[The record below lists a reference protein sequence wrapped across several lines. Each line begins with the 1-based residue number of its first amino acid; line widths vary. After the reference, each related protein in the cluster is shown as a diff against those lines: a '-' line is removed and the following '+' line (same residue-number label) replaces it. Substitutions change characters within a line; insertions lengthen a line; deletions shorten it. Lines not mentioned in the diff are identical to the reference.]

1 MLKVSVLYAHT
12 DGAKFDH
19 NYYRDKHM
27 PMIKELMGDNCLY
40 YAIDKGLAGR
50 APGSPAPFVAMCHIF
65 CESLENFQAGFGPH
79 AKQIAADV
87 TNYTDITPTMQI
99 SEVVVER

>member
-1 MLKVSVLYAHT
+1 MIKISVLYENS

-19 NYYRDKHM
+19 DYYRNKHL
-27 PMIKELMGDNCLY
+27 PLVKELMADNCLY
-40 YAIDKGLAGR
+40 YSIDKGLAGR

-65 CESLENFQAGFGPH
+65 CESLENFQEGFGTH

-87 TNYTDITPTMQI
+87 ANYTDIVPTMQI